1 MKEDLRRDIIV
12 PITLF
17 LLFGVLGD
25 TTLFGIPFVL
35 LILTLIP
42 VICYIL
48 AITGS
53 RKPTEIYV
61 RKKKKKNKRYKA
73 WNEPKYQNHPVVM
86 PRMFC
91 VIEAILCMLLGLIT
105 FILFP
110 ISSYFFNWS
119 SVYWAMADGKVAPIP
134 DLPDEDQHYD
144 RYEQDQRYQRTD
156 SNEQTPEELLRN
168 MGEATQ
174 RFFQSEE
181 VKGAARTIGAAFK
194 DVATEVGAN
203 MKKASTSSTKTQ
215 KQTTTAKTKTQSAPS
230 PDEIARQLKFNV
242 ISQIEKNDAELQG
255 IKATLKTTLESMF
268 GGSKITIAKYQAGIE
283 EAIEM
288 SSQNLQA
295 AKEYAKGGSNPEVM
309 KTFLDRSNMINQK
322 TGELLDALVTHQQNL
337 MEDDMQDL
345 TSSLEDLQDSLK
357 YYH

>member
-35 LILTLIP
+35 PILTLIP

-194 DVATEVGAN
+194 DVATEVDAN

-295 AKEYAKGGSNPEVM
+295 AKEYVKGGSNPEVM

>member
-35 LILTLIP
+35 PILTLIP

-91 VIEAILCMLLGLIT
+91 VIEAILCMILGFVT

-134 DLPDEDQHYD
+134 DLPDEEMRNGQ
-144 RYEQDQRYQRTD
+144 YEQQKCRQQDPNQQSSED
-156 SNEQTPEELLRN
+156 LLRN
-168 MGEATQ
+168 MGEATA
-174 RFFQSEE
+174 RFFESEE
-181 VKGAARTIGAAFK
+181 VKDAARTIGAAFK
-194 DVATEVGAN
+194 DVASEVGAN
-203 MKKASTSSTKTQ
+203 MKKASTSSTNTS
-215 KQTTTAKTKTQSAPS
+215 KQTTATRTKTQSAPS
-230 PDEIARQLKFNV
+230 QDEIARQLKFNV

-295 AKEYAKGGSNPEVM
+295 AKEYAKGGSNPGVM

>member
-35 LILTLIP
+35 PILTLIP

-91 VIEAILCMLLGLIT
+91 VIEAILCMILGFVT

-134 DLPDEDQHYD
+134 DLPDEEMRNGQ
-144 RYEQDQRYQRTD
+144 YEQQKYRQQDPNQQSSED
-156 SNEQTPEELLRN
+156 LLRN
-168 MGEATQ
+168 MGEATA
-174 RFFQSEE
+174 RFFESEE
-181 VKGAARTIGAAFK
+181 VKDAARTIGAAFK
-194 DVATEVGAN
+194 DVASEVGAN
-203 MKKASTSSTKTQ
+203 MKKASTSSTNTS
-215 KQTTTAKTKTQSAPS
+215 KQTTATRTKTQSAPS
-230 PDEIARQLKFNV
+230 QDEIARQLKFNV

-309 KTFLDRSNMINQK
+309 KKFLDRSNMINQK